1 MTKLRLNGK
10 DDAAFFGVFDGHGGA
25 QVARFCAKHMPD
37 IFINSDH
44 YKSGDIKQALIS
56 TYLAIDEMLRKPE
69 HAEEL
74 NRMKAKSSNSNS
86 NGMGL
91 EAVDQQ
97 ESVGSGTIISESRH
111 SFGMTKEQSK
121 TLSVSEYPVLCK
133 NFSKHTVLMHSNT
146 FSNVGIFHTSDLV
159 I

>member
-1 MTKLRLNGK
+1 MTKLRLSGQ
-10 DDAAFFGVFDGHGGA
+10 DDTAFFGVFDGHGGA

-44 YKSGDIKQALIS
+44 FRNGDIKQALVS
-56 TYLAIDEMLRKPE
+56 TYLEIDEMLRKPE

-74 NRMKAKSSNSNS
+74 NRMKAKSANSNS

-97 ESVGSGTIISESRH
+97 ESVGSG
-111 SFGMTKEQSK
+111 Q
-121 TLSVSEYPVLCK
+121 
-133 NFSKHTVLMHSNT
+133 
-146 FSNVGIFHTSDLV
+146 
-159 I
+159 